1 MKIEE
6 TLKMVNED
14 YLLKVKTV
22 LNLPKEY
29 EFCVDNKIHIIPSD
43 EQLEKLEAYA
53 YLNYKFRLLY
63 NDVSSMLSSNSKADE
78 KQPFFLLAYQF
89 NIKLD
94 LDKIENKIK

>member
-6 TLKMVNED
+6 TLKMVNDD

-29 EFCVDNKIHIIPSD
+29 EFATDKKIHIIPSD
-43 EQLEKLEAYA
+43 EQLVKLEAYA

-78 KQPFFLLAYQF
+78 KQPFFLLAHQF
-89 NIKLD
+89 NIKID
-94 LDKIENKIK
+94 LEKIKNKIK